1 MFKDIVQPCN
11 QNALTNDRRSAA
23 LVTEPMPFKLE
34 IHVVPIQQD
43 EMTRLNVTII
53 HSTITKTGNG
63 NIRLFIMRKL

>member
-23 LVTEPMPFKLE
+23 LVPEPMAFKLE

-43 EMTRLNVTII
+43 ELD
-53 HSTITKTGNG
+53 SS
-63 NIRLFIMRKL
+63 